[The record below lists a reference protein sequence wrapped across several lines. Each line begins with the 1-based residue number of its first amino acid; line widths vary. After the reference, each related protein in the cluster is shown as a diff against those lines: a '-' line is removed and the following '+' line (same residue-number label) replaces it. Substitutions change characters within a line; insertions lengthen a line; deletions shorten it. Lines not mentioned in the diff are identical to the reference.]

1 MHETTIE
8 EILEAQS
15 GNQEMLNDIVENNS
29 RLIWSIV
36 KRFKNNKYETDD
48 LFQIGAMGLVKSI
61 KRFDNQ
67 YNVKLS
73 TFAVPYIIGEIKKYL
88 RDDGMVK
95 VSRSLKELNIKIEM
109 LRKQYEKLGKELSIN
124 EIEKELKESKENILL
139 ALEANKEIKSIDE
152 EFEDSNENI
161 LFNKVKVESY
171 EEDTIKKIIL
181 KQELEKLDEK
191 ERNIIILRYFY
202 NKTQSQIAS
211 QYGISQVQVSRI
223 EKESFIK
230 NERKHKGENVKSIT
244 EKIKKHYTLFFFLS
258 TVRSFCLTSNVVYT
272 RISNK

>member
-36 KRFKNNKYETDD
+36 KRLKNNKYETDD

-223 EKESFIK
+223 EKRVLLKMRENIK
-230 NERKHKGENVKSIT
+230 
-244 EKIKKHYTLFFFLS
+244 EKM
-258 TVRSFCLTSNVVYT
+258 
-272 RISNK
+272 

>member
-48 LFQIGAMGLVKSI
+48 LFQIGAIGLVKSI

-73 TFAVPYIIGEIKKYL
+73 TFAVPYIIGEIKRYL

-95 VSRSLKELNIKIEM
+95 VSRSLKELNMKIEM
-109 LRKQYEKLGKELSIN
+109 LRKQYEKEGKELT
-124 EIEKELKESKENILL
+124 IEKIKEELKESKENILL
-139 ALEANKEIKSIDE
+139 ALEA
-152 EFEDSNENI
+152 
-161 LFNKVKVESY
+161 
-171 EEDTIKKIIL
+171 
-181 KQELEKLDEK
+181 
-191 ERNIIILRYFY
+191 ER
-202 NKTQSQIAS
+202 
-211 QYGISQVQVSRI
+211 
-223 EKESFIK
+223 E
-230 NERKHKGENVKSIT
+230 VKSI
-244 EKIKKHYTLFFFLS
+244 KRFKNGYKVKLS
-258 TVRSFCLTSNVVYT
+258 TFAVRYM
-272 RISNK
+272 KG

>member
-191 ERNIIILRYFY
+191 ERNIILLRYFY

-223 EKESFIK
+223 EKRVLLKMRENIK
-230 NERKHKGENVKSIT
+230 
-244 EKIKKHYTLFFFLS
+244 EKM
-258 TVRSFCLTSNVVYT
+258 
-272 RISNK
+272 